1 MKILFLCTGNMH
13 RSPLAAAMLR
23 AEVARDVRTDIEVS
37 SAGTLGAGD
46 LPLVR
51 EAAQLAAEAG
61 LVLPSHRSRQASA
74 GMIADADQILVME
87 RYHLEWIEKEHPAA
101 TMNCR
106 LLSEY
111 AGPDCAISPGEDV
124 PDAIGEE
131 IASFR
136 RTFSILSHCV
146 HRFYRELPAPPEEV
160 FTQAIEERFRLRRR
174 TPLTLS
180 PADFELAGRW
190 WQQGIPLWIVIE
202 SIDELF
208 RKKESSGDPGRV
220 RRLSWCG
227 RAVEARFAEYQRT
240 HVAATG
246 AGEHPDSPAA
256 CTLFAAAAQKLRTAA
271 EGARGRGH
279 VASAVVLEKAA
290 HAILAENPPAP
301 LPPPAARLVLHK
313 LEEKILGELRL
324 STDLTEMARM
334 RETAASSLSAHRG
347 RMTGSAFEATLERL
361 VSQRL
366 REFYQLFDLTAP

>member
-23 AEVARDVRTDIEVS
+23 AEVSRDVRTDIEVS
-37 SAGTLGAGD
+37 SAGTIDSWA
-46 LPLVR
+46 LPPVS
-51 EAAQLAAEAG
+51 EAAQLASEAG
-61 LVLPSHRSRQASA
+61 LDLSAHRSLQATTA
-74 GMIADADQILVME
+74 MLADSDQILVME
-87 RYHLEWIEKEHPAA
+87 RYHLEWIEKEHPEAA
-101 TMNCR
+101 VKCR

-111 AGPDCAISPGEDV
+111 AGPDCGIAPGDDV

-131 IASFR
+131 IASFH
-136 RTFSILSHCV
+136 RTFSILSDCV
-146 HRFYRELPAPPEEV
+146 RRFYRDLPAPPEEV
-160 FTQAIEERFRLRRR
+160 YTQAIEERFRLRRR

-180 PADFELAGRW
+180 HADYELAGRW

-246 AGEHPDSPAA
+246 AAEQPDSPATSA
-256 CTLFAAAAQKLRTAA
+256 LFAAAAQKLRIAA
-271 EGARGRGH
+271 EGARQRGYL
-279 VASAVVLEKAA
+279 ASSVVLARTA
-290 HAILAENPPAP
+290 DDILAESPATP
-301 LPPPAARLVLHK
+301 IELSAARLVLHK
-313 LEEKILGELRL
+313 LEEKILDQLRL
-324 STDLTEMARM
+324 STDEAEMARM
-334 RETAASSLSAHRG
+334 REAAASSLSAHRG
-347 RMTGSAFEATLERL
+347 RMTGAAFEATLERL